1 MSPSFHASIFFC
13 KQNRKAKAKAKAE
26 GRSRAEGVWAAL
38 VRSKGHVRS
47 TRAIANLSLEPCL
60 CCVRCR
66 LKLSIMSVSHLLV
79 LRSVF
84 GAQSSAG
91 SLLVLRARPGF
102 LSALQQNSAREGNK
116 KGGQMSEP
124 QSQEPN
130 TLFLFASVSWMLI
143 LNIDDD
149 FSYSPALVGKSA
161 FYGAPRFFASKNI
174 YYLSSFRL
182 SPPSMC
188 PTCSPPLSPLHPLHL
203 PGAQRQAGRDQVG

>member
-1 MSPSFHASIFFC
+1 M
-13 KQNRKAKAKAKAE
+13 
-26 GRSRAEGVWAAL
+26 
-38 VRSKGHVRS
+38 RSKGRVRS

-66 LKLSIMSVSHLLV
+66 LKLSTMSVAHLLV

-124 QSQEPN
+124 QNQEPN
-130 TLFLFASVSWMLI
+130 TVFLFASVSWMFI
-143 LNIDDD
+143 LNLDDD
-149 FSYSPALVGKSA
+149 FFLPSRLSGEKCFLGKL
-161 FYGAPRFFASKNI
+161 PLLFFASKSI

-182 SPPSMC
+182 PPPTMC
-188 PTCSPPLSPLHPLHL
+188 STCSPPLSPLHPLHL

>member
-1 MSPSFHASIFFC
+1 MKKESSREILPRVESSRP
-13 KQNRKAKAKAKAE
+13 KKALTRVESSRVRTRTHHYRKAKAKAE

-38 VRSKGHVRS
+38 VRSKGRVRS

-66 LKLSIMSVSHLLV
+66 LKLSTMSVAHLLV

-91 SLLVLRARPGF
+91 SLLLLRARPGF

-124 QSQEPN
+124 KNQEPN
-130 TLFLFASVSWMLI
+130 TVFLSASVSWMFI
-143 LNIDDD
+143 LNLDDD
-149 FSYSPALVGKSA
+149 FSFSPALVGKSA
-161 FYGAPRFFASKNI
+161 FYESCRCDF
-174 YYLSSFRL
+174 
-182 SPPSMC
+182 
-188 PTCSPPLSPLHPLHL
+188 LH
-203 PGAQRQAGRDQVG
+203 